1 MAVEV
6 VMPRLGWTMEKG
18 ALVEWLKKDGDRV
31 ESGEILFTV
40 ETEKAVHE
48 VESFDSGILRIPP
61 DSPAAGATVPV
72 GTLLAYLVA
81 PGEAVPFEGSAAP
94 RPPVPAMDAPKEG
107 QTAQPPAPPSPVEGR
122 ARKISPRARRVAAE
136 LSVEWRGLTGSGRTG
151 RVVERDVRAAA
162 GSR

>member
-1 MAVEV
+1 MASEI

-18 ALVEWLKKDGDRV
+18 TLVEWLKQDGDRV

-61 DSPAAGATVPV
+61 ESPAPGATVPV
-72 GTLLAYLVA
+72 GTLLAYVLA
-81 PGEAVPFEGSAAP
+81 PGEAVPFKGPAA
-94 RPPVPAMDAPKEG
+94 PPVPAMDAPKPIPEP
-107 QTAQPPAPPSPVEGR
+107 QPPRVPSNPVEGHVP
-122 ARKISPRARRVAAE
+122 AISPRARRVAAE
-136 LSVEWRGLTGSGRTG
+136 LGVAWRGLAGSGRTG
-151 RVVERDVRAAA
+151 RIVERDVRAA